1 MREVENMVEN
11 TWLLNATKKLL
22 PLSNASDFV
31 NAKKEWV
38 YVGLIDN
45 EEADFDCQLCG
56 HKEIRYEYTIK
67 NKINQNE
74 MIVGSSCILKFI
86 THLAKTQDLFYDTQN
101 NIIDKTRLEDDKH
114 DYWVDILFKSLDAKF
129 SNNDFQIS
137 ITDQIKADGK
147 LTINQAKCLRNFYN
161 NLNPNEQS
169 AFKHIVSIKLRKDF
183 QKNQYALLKGYDKDF
198 IDMLLSSQQRKIVE
212 FI

>member
-11 TWLLNATKKLL
+11 TWLLNATKNLL

-86 THLAKTQDLFYDTQN
+86 THLAKTQDLFYDIQN

-114 DYWVDILFKSLDAKF
+114 DYWVDILFKSLDANF

-137 ITDQIKADGK
+137 ITDQIKTDGK